1 MLIGFGVFLVVVFGL
16 GWMGNRRRRG
26 VKPWERRRGP
36 GPDRPGELA
45 NRENALGRT
54 SHTGFH

>member
-1 MLIGFGVFLVVVFGL
+1 MLIGFGVFLVVVLGL
-16 GWMGNRRRRG
+16 AWMGNRRRRG
-26 VKPWERRRGP
+26 YKPWKGANGL

-45 NRENALGRT
+45 NREDALRRT

>member
-16 GWMGNRRRRG
+16 AWMGNRRRRG
-26 VKPWERRRGP
+26 VKPWERTRGP
-36 GPDRPGELA
+36 GPDRRGELA
-45 NRENALGRT
+45 NRENALRRT